1 MNENKNNIN
10 IGDDPTLSLSLQ
22 NIPETI
28 LEEEYNKLTNE
39 EKILI
44 GCKLLGM
51 DHKPTTIR
59 RFLCDDYFLGSEL
72 IFNHGKAIFTPWYDK
87 LEEIFPNPIKT
98 DYPFVSMGG
107 CVGSGKSS
115 ISRVIGLYFL
125 HRLDCCS
132 NVYISLGM
140 AGGMKLAFG
149 FFHAN
154 FETAKRDFKNYYDF
168 IFDTSPYFRNQYH
181 KPPIRM
187 IPSGPVS
194 VGAVLGTQLVFSIIS
209 ECGFWRPQDGVNKV
223 SEVITRYN
231 SRFADK
237 RYTFGGAIC
246 DSSAKDASDAA
257 PKKFEELVDPNDLL
271 KIKWR
276 QWDIRPNLFNY
287 DVDKRTFRFYKG
299 DAIQGPR
306 VIEDDEDISVSG
318 LDADRIINIPISAKF
333 QFLADPIR
341 NLRDLAGEG
350 YTGSE
355 NFFGG
360 NLSHLINCSRL
371 KNYAPEEIIVDFY
384 DKEDSIYSHV
394 SNMIY
399 RIPRGTSL
407 FVHFDI
413 GLKKDK
419 TGVALCYYD
428 GEKQY
433 GEYSLPKFKI
443 PLAFDVS
450 RKKGQATSLD
460 HLYQFLK
467 DLIKN
472 GYIVEFSADSFAS
485 AGLLQSAERDS
496 IPYRALSVDKTMEA
510 YNMFKNIV
518 NSERLELPYINIL
531 LRECSELMVTY
542 NGKNGEHCKVDHPL
556 VSKCTEFDYADNPS
570 EKHPG
575 SKDLADAVVG
585 AVFNCYSRYAEYKET
600 GISGGVNKT
609 IEAFGRHSLTGAEE
623 SQKVFQDMLVNLF

>member
-1 MNENKNNIN
+1 MNENKTNIN
-10 IGDDPTLSLSLQ
+10 IGDDPTLSLVSV
-22 NIPETI
+22 PENI
-28 LEEEYNKLTNE
+28 LEEEYNKLSND

-51 DHKPTTIR
+51 DHRPTTIR

-72 IFNHGKAIFTPWYDK
+72 IFNHGKAVFTPWFDK
-87 LEEIFPNPIKT
+87 LEEIFPNSIKT
-98 DYPFVSMGG
+98 NYPFVSMSG

-115 ISRVIGLYFL
+115 ISRVIGLYYL

-132 NVYISLGM
+132 NVYASLGM

-168 IFDTSPYFRNQYH
+168 VFDTSPYFRNQYH
-181 KPPIRM
+181 KPAIRI

-194 VGAVLGTQLVFSIIS
+194 VGAVLGSQLIFSIIS

-257 PKKFEELVDPNDLL
+257 PKKFEELVNPDDLL

-276 QWDIRPNLFNY
+276 QWEIRPNLFNF

-299 DAIQGPR
+299 DAVTGPR
-306 VIEDDEDISVSG
+306 VIEDNEDISVTG
-318 LDADRIINIPISAKF
+318 LDPDRIINVPIAAKF

-355 NFFGG
+355 SFFAGD
-360 NLSHLINCSRL
+360 LSHLLACSKL
-371 KNYAPEEIIVDFY
+371 KNYCPEEIIVDFY
-384 DKEDSIYSHV
+384 DTSDSIYSQV
-394 SNMIY
+394 ESMIY

-407 FVHFDI
+407 FLHMDI
-413 GLKKDK
+413 GIKKDK

-428 GEKQY
+428 GEKEVSPGY
-433 GEYSLPKFKI
+433 TLPKFKV

-460 HLYQFLK
+460 HLYQFIK
-467 DLIKN
+467 DLVKN
-472 GYIVEFSADSFAS
+472 GYLVEFSADSFAS
-485 AGLLQSAERDS
+485 SGIIQSCERDG
-496 IPYRALSVDKTMEA
+496 IPYKPLSVDKTMEA
-510 YNMFKNIV
+510 YNVFKNVV
-518 NSERLELPYINIL
+518 NTERLEMPYINIL
-531 LRECSELMVTY
+531 LRECSELQISF
-542 NGKNGEHCKVDHPL
+542 NGKNLEHCKVDHPL
-556 VSKCTEFDYADNPS
+556 VSKCIEFDYSGYTAGTQ
-570 EKHPG
+570 PG
-575 SKDLADAVVG
+575 SKDLSDAVCG
-585 AVFNCYSRYAEYKET
+585 ALYNCYLHYGQYQEL
-600 GISGGVNKT
+600 GMNGGVNKT
-609 IEAFGRHSLTGAEE
+609 LQSFKSQTTSAREE
-623 SQKVFQDMLVNLF
+623 TQKIFQGMLNNIF

>member
-10 IGDDPTLSLSLQ
+10 IGDDPTLSLPS
-22 NIPETI
+22 IPETI
-28 LEEEYNKLTNE
+28 LEDEYNKLSNE

-51 DHKPTTIR
+51 DHRPTTIR

-72 IFNHGKAIFTPWYDK
+72 IFNHGKAVFAPWYDK
-87 LEEIFPNPIKT
+87 LEEIFPNSIKT
-98 DYPFVSMGG
+98 NYPFISLGG

-115 ISRVIGLYFL
+115 ISRVIGLYHL

-132 NVYISLGM
+132 NVYTSLGM
-140 AGGMKLAFG
+140 AGGVKLAFG

-168 IFDTSPYFRNQYH
+168 IFDTSPYFKNQYH
-181 KPPIRM
+181 KPPIRI

-194 VGAVLGTQLVFSIIS
+194 VGAVLGTQLVFSTIS

-237 RYTFGGAIC
+237 RYTFGGVIC

-257 PKKFEELVDPNDLL
+257 PKKFEELVDPKDLI
-271 KIKWR
+271 KVKWR
-276 QWDIRPNLFNY
+276 QWDIRPNLWNY

-306 VIEDDEDISVSG
+306 VVLDDEDLSVSG
-318 LDADRIINIPISAKF
+318 LDPDRIINVPIAAKF

-355 NFFGG
+355 SFFNGD
-360 NLSHLINCSRL
+360 LSHLLACSKL
-371 KNYAPEEIIVDFY
+371 KNYSDEEIIVDFF
-384 DKEDSIYSHV
+384 DNSDSIYSHV
-394 SNMIY
+394 ESMIY

-407 FVHFDI
+407 YVHYDI

-419 TGVALCYYD
+419 TGIAICYYD
-428 GEKQY
+428 GEKEVSPGY
-433 GEYSLPKFKI
+433 TLPKFKV
-443 PLAFDVS
+443 PLAFVVS

-460 HLYQFLK
+460 HLYQFLR
-467 DLIKN
+467 DLVKN

-485 AGLLQSAERDS
+485 AGIIQSCERDG
-496 IPYRALSVDKTMEA
+496 IPYKPLSVDKTMEA
-510 YNMFKNIV
+510 YNMLKNVV
-518 NSERLELPYINIL
+518 NTERLEIPYINIF
-531 LRECSELMVTY
+531 LRECSELQITY
-542 NGKNGEHCKVDHPL
+542 NGKNAEHCKVDHPL
-556 VSKCTEFDYADNPS
+556 VSKCTEFDYEGKGGDN
-570 EKHPG
+570 PG
-575 SKDLADAVVG
+575 SKDLADSVAG
-585 AVFNCYSRYAEYKET
+585 ALYNCYLHYAQYQEL
-600 GISGGVNKT
+600 GMNGGVSKT
-609 IEAFGRHSLTGAEE
+609 IQSFTSQTSSALEE
-623 SQKVFQDMLVNLF
+623 TQKIFQGMLNNLF

>member
-1 MNENKNNIN
+1 
-10 IGDDPTLSLSLQ
+10 
-22 NIPETI
+22 
-28 LEEEYNKLTNE
+28 
-39 EKILI
+39 
-44 GCKLLGM
+44 
-51 DHKPTTIR
+51 
-59 RFLCDDYFLGSEL
+59 
-72 IFNHGKAIFTPWYDK
+72 
-87 LEEIFPNPIKT
+87 
-98 DYPFVSMGG
+98 
-107 CVGSGKSS
+107 
-115 ISRVIGLYFL
+115 
-125 HRLDCCS
+125 
-132 NVYISLGM
+132 M
-140 AGGMKLAFG
+140 A
-149 FFHAN
+149 FFHN
-154 FETAKRDFKNYYDF
+154 SFETAKKDFKNYVDLV
-168 IFDTSPYFRNQYH
+168 FDISPYFRNPYH
-181 KPPIRM
+181 KPPIRF
-187 IPSGPVS
+187 IPSGPTSGSQV
-194 VGAVLGTQLVFSIIS
+194 I
-209 ECGFWRPQDGVNKV
+209 GVNLIYACLSELGYWRSEAGAARA
-223 SEVITRYN
+223 SEVITRYD

-237 RYTFGGAIC
+237 RFIYGAVIA
-246 DSSAKDASDAA
+246 DSSARDADNIAVT
-257 PKKFEELVDPNDLL
+257 KFESLVPPEELY
-271 KIKWR
+271 R
-276 QWDIRPNLFNY
+276 CRFAQWEIRKSLYAESNG
-287 DVDKRTFRFYKG
+287 KTFRFYKG
-299 DAIQGPR
+299 DNITGPR
-306 VIEDDEDISVSG
+306 VIEDDEDLVKSG
-318 LDADRIINIPISAKF
+318 LDPDRVINVPVSAKYK
-333 QFLADPIR
+333 FLADPIR
-341 NLRDLAGEG
+341 NLRDLAGVSYSGDER
-350 YTGSE
+350 
-355 NFFGG
+355 FFNG
-360 NLSHLINCSRL
+360 NISHLINCSRL
-371 KNYAPEEIIVDFY
+371 KNYAPEEVVVDFY

-443 PLAFDVS
+443 PLAFVVS

-623 SQKVFQDMLVNLF
+623 SQKVFQDMLINLF

>member
-1 MNENKNNIN
+1 MNENRNNIN

-22 NIPETI
+22 DVPETI

-59 RFLCDDYFLGSEL
+59 RFICDDYFLGSEL
-72 IFNHGKAIFTPWYDK
+72 IFNHGKAIFTPWFDK

-98 DYPFVSMGG
+98 NYPFVSMGG
-107 CVGSGKSS
+107 SVGSGKST
-115 ISRVIGLYFL
+115 IGKVIGLYHL

-132 NVYISLGM
+132 NVYASLGM
-140 AGGMKLAFG
+140 AGGVKISFG

-168 IFDTSPYFRNQYH
+168 IFDTSPYFKNQYH
-181 KPPIRM
+181 KPPIRI

-209 ECGFWRPQDGVNKV
+209 ECGFWKPQDGVNKV

-237 RYTFGGAIC
+237 RYTFGGVIC
-246 DSSAKDASDAA
+246 DSSAKDESDAA

-271 KIKWR
+271 KIKWK
-276 QWDIRPNLFNY
+276 QWEIRPRLFNY

-306 VIEDDEDISVSG
+306 VIEDDEDISISG
-318 LDADRIINIPISAKF
+318 LDPDRIINVPISAKF

-360 NLSHLINCSRL
+360 NLSHLLNCSRL
-371 KNYAPEEIIVDFY
+371 KNYAPEEIVVDFY

-407 FVHFDI
+407 FVGLDI

-443 PLAFDVS
+443 PLAFVVS

-496 IPYRALSVDKTMEA
+496 IPYRSLSVDKTMEA

-570 EKHPG
+570 DKHPG

-600 GISGGVNKT
+600 GMGGGVNKT

-623 SQKVFQDMLVNLF
+623 SQKVFQDMLINLF